1 MAQGN
6 NSNFLTIPSQE
17 GLFKTVRVERSD
29 DNSNDEDEE
38 ETEEDVRLIPRSS
51 PVPRKRGSS
60 IADETAEY
68 MRIRLVLTNRRVSFA
83 DSTGAELVDV
93 RMFVPFDSDEED
105 DSRWEEEEARYRK
118 AYREPTYRVWPEFQ
132 PLTGAEFVLAAHSN
146 KLEVESVTSV
156 PDEPLSFEVLIRVL
170 NISFH
175 KSVYVRSTMDGWIN
189 HFDYAAEYVQGSND
203 GETDKFSVKLAFASP
218 YLFNGAR
225 IDFVVRYETPD
236 GEFWANN
243 SGRNYS
249 VTLLQS
255 YEEEDTVQTTTADTT
270 ELRGILKP
278 PRADIG
284 YDDSNDGGDADLGNP
299 KCEALENQVSFAQP
313 VIVQPEIDIETAKK
327 LSSSPESTRT
337 SSTAG
342 CPQSTSDTPLG
353 EPLALESMSSNNL
366 PQTEESGLQPLTL
379 SIPQSRSTQQFSE
392 PQDQVYNVGPSLALP
407 LPAVLIHHYAHP
419 ETTKDEFE
427 DSSKPDQ
434 SLHSQKDDFHTEM
447 LAQVPFKLSQPSLA
461 RFPDMPQILE
471 EGMKNVKVK
480 EDVVEKDATLAD
492 VLEEP
497 SSNVEEDKTGTCFH
511 MLEEAKQPP
520 SSKEVNNATKDV
532 EKLNLSEGLQHPLEE
547 GIQEHEVEL
556 VSSVRVDTI
565 KTIEVESTKMDDDEE
580 TDGLEAS
587 CLFPSHLG
595 PTRPDKESQ
604 SLLIHPDSDKPANM
618 KHQQEEEL
626 VLDPSMLASVHPE
639 DPKLDNQTIT
649 MCIPEHPTSK
659 PEKPELTSISETSP
673 TAVDLQSSTVNSSAE
688 DDITFKGDETST
700 APYQI
705 CKNPETQHTLPRPG
719 TELSRISKDQTEV
732 SLDTCLMVSATFFS
746 AVICLAVGI
755 QEPSA
760 FLCVGLFLL
769 SLWF

>member
-1 MAQGN
+1 MAQGY

-17 GLFKTVRVERSD
+17 GLFKTGRVERSD

-68 MRIRLVLTNRRVSFA
+68 MRISLVLTNRRVSFA

-105 DSRWEEEEARYRK
+105 DSRWEEEQARYRK
-118 AYREPTYRVWPEFQ
+118 AYREPTYRVWPEIQ
-132 PLTGAEFVLAAHSN
+132 PLTGVELVLAVHSN

-156 PDEPLSFEVLIRVL
+156 QDEPLSFEVLIRVL

-189 HFDYAAEYVQGSND
+189 HFDYPAEYVQGSND
-203 GETDKFSVKLAFASP
+203 GETDKFSVKLSFASP

-249 VTLLQS
+249 VTLLQW
-255 YEEEDTVQTTTADTT
+255 YEEDTVQATPADTT

-278 PRADIG
+278 TRADIH
-284 YDDSNDGGDADLGNP
+284 YDDSNDGGDDLSNTN
-299 KCEALENQVSFAQP
+299 CEEVENQASFAQP
-313 VIVQPEIDIETAKK
+313 VPVQPEIDIETAKN
-327 LSSSPESTRT
+327 LSSSPESTRI
-337 SSTAG
+337 SSTAR

-353 EPLALESMSSNNL
+353 EPLALGSMSSNNL
-366 PQTEESGLQPLTL
+366 PQTEESGLQQLTL
-379 SIPQSRSTQQFSE
+379 SIPQSRSTLQFSE
-392 PQDQVYNVGPSLALP
+392 PQDQVYNVGPSLTLP
-407 LPAVLIHHYAHP
+407 LPAVIIHYCDLS

-427 DSSKPDQ
+427 DSNKPDQ
-434 SLHSQKDDFHTEM
+434 SLLSQKDDFHTEM
-447 LAQVPFKLSQPSLA
+447 LAQVPFELSQPSLA
-461 RFPDMPQILE
+461 VFPDMPQILE
-471 EGMKNVKVK
+471 EGMNNIKVF

-492 VLEEP
+492 MLEEL
-497 SSNVEEDKTGTCFH
+497 SRNVENKTGTCFH
-511 MLEEAKQPP
+511 MLEEAKQLHP
-520 SSKEVNNATKDV
+520 SKEVNNATKEPKKPDF
-532 EKLNLSEGLQHPLEE
+532 SEALQHPLEE
-547 GIQEHEVEL
+547 GIQEPKVEL

-565 KTIEVESTKMDDDEE
+565 EAIEVESTKMDDEE
-580 TDGLEAS
+580 MDVLEAS
-587 CLFPSHLG
+587 CLFPSYLG
-595 PTRPDKESQ
+595 PTRLDKESQ
-604 SLLIHPDSDKPANM
+604 SLLVHPDSDKPANI
-618 KHQQEEEL
+618 KHLQEEEL

-639 DPKLDNQTIT
+639 DPKLDHQTIR

-659 PEKPELTSISETSP
+659 PEKPELTSISEASP
-673 TAVDLQSSTVNSSAE
+673 KPASTVNTSA
-688 DDITFKGDETST
+688 DDDLSFKGDEMST
-700 APYQI
+700 APYQM
-705 CKNPETQHTLPRPG
+705 CKDPETQHTLPRPG
-719 TELSRISKDQTEV
+719 TEPSPISKDQNEV
-732 SLDTCLMVSATFFS
+732 SLDTCLMVSATFLS
-746 AVICLAVGI
+746 AVICLAFGI
-755 QEPSA
+755 QEPSV

>member
-17 GLFKTVRVERSD
+17 GLFRTVRVERSE

-38 ETEEDVRLIPRSS
+38 EAEEDVRLIPRCS

-93 RMFVPFDSDEED
+93 RMFVPFDSDDED
-105 DSRWEEEEARYRK
+105 ESRWEEEEARYRK

-132 PLTGAEFVLAAHSN
+132 PLTGAELMLAVHTN

-175 KSVYVRSTMDGWIN
+175 KSVYARSTMDGWIN
-189 HFDYAAEYVQGSND
+189 HFDYPAEYVQGSND
-203 GETDKFSVKLAFASP
+203 GETDKFCVKLAFASP

-225 IDFVVRYETPD
+225 VDFVVRYETPD

-255 YEEEDTVQTTTADTT
+255 YEDDTVQTPTADTT

-278 PRADIG
+278 PRYRADIG
-284 YDDSNDGGDADLGNP
+284 YDDSNDSGDDLSTT
-299 KCEALENQVSFAQP
+299 CEAAENQASFAQP
-313 VIVQPEIDIETAKK
+313 VIIQPEIDIETAKN
-327 LSSSPESTRT
+327 LSSSPESTTT

-342 CPQSTSDTPLG
+342 CPLSTSDTPLG
-353 EPLALESMSSNNL
+353 EPLAQESTSSNNL
-366 PQTEESGLQPLTL
+366 PQTEEPGLQPPTE
-379 SIPQSRSTQQFSE
+379 QFSK
-392 PQDQVYNVGPSLALP
+392 PQDQVYNAGPSLSLP
-407 LPAVLIHHYAHP
+407 LPEVLIHHCDHP

-434 SLHSQKDDFHTEM
+434 SLHTQKEDFHTEM
-447 LAQVPFKLSQPSLA
+447 LAQVPFELGQPSLA
-461 RFPDMPQILE
+461 GFPDMPQIQV
-471 EGMKNVKVK
+471 EGMEK
-480 EDVVEKDATLAD
+480 EDVEEKDDTLAY

-497 SSNVEEDKTGTCFH
+497 SRNVEEDKTGSCFH
-511 MLEEAKQPP
+511 MLEEANQPP
-520 SSKEVNNATKDV
+520 SSKEVNNATEV
-532 EKLNLSEGLQHPLEE
+532 AEKLNLSEE
-547 GIQEHEVEL
+547 GIQEQKVES
-556 VSSVRVDTI
+556 VSSVQVEIT
-565 KTIEVESTKMDDDEE
+565 KMVEVESTKVDDEE
-580 TDGLEAS
+580 TDGLVAS
-587 CLFPSHLG
+587 CLPHFG
-595 PTRPDKESQ
+595 PTRQDNESQ
-604 SLLIHPDSDKPANM
+604 ILLSHPASDKPATM
-618 KHQQEEEL
+618 QCLQEEEEL
-626 VLDPSMLASVHPE
+626 VMDPSMLASVLPE
-639 DPKLDNQTIT
+639 DPNLDNQTISK
-649 MCIPEHPTSK
+649 CIPEHPTSK
-659 PEKPELTSISETSP
+659 QAENPELISISETSP
-673 TAVDLQSSTVNSSAE
+673 TAFDLQLSTVNSSAE
-688 DDITFKGDETST
+688 DDLNFEGDETSI
-700 APYQI
+700 APYQT
-705 CKNPETQHTLPRPG
+705 CKDPETQHTLPRPG
-719 TELSRISKDQTEV
+719 TELSQISKDHTEV
-732 SLDTCLMVSATFFS
+732 TLDTCLIVSATFFT

-769 SLWF
+769 SLCF

>member
-1 MAQGN
+1 MAQGH

-17 GLFKTVRVERSD
+17 GIFKTVRVERSD
-29 DNSNDEDEE
+29 ENSNDEDEE

-68 MRIRLVLTNRRVSFA
+68 MRISLVLTNRSVSFA

-105 DSRWEEEEARYRK
+105 DSRWEEEQARYRK
-118 AYREPTYRVWPEFQ
+118 AYREPTYRVWPEIQ
-132 PLTGAEFVLAAHSN
+132 PLTGVELVLAVHSN

-189 HFDYAAEYVQGSND
+189 HFDYPAEYVQGSND
-203 GETDKFSVKLAFASP
+203 GETDKFSVKLSFASP

-249 VTLLQS
+249 VTLLQW
-255 YEEEDTVQTTTADTT
+255 YEEDTVQATSADTT

-278 PRADIG
+278 PRADIH
-284 YDDSNDGGDADLGNP
+284 YDDSNDGEDDLSNT
-299 KCEALENQVSFAQP
+299 KCEEVENPASFAQP
-313 VIVQPEIDIETAKK
+313 VPVQPEIDIDIETAKN
-327 LSSSPESTRT
+327 LSSSPESTRI

-366 PQTEESGLQPLTL
+366 PQTEESGLQQLTL
-379 SIPQSRSTQQFSE
+379 SIPQSRSTPQFSE
-392 PQDQVYNVGPSLALP
+392 PQDQVYNVGPSLTLP
-407 LPAVLIHHYAHP
+407 LPAVIIHYCDLS

-427 DSSKPDQ
+427 DSSKPEQ
-434 SLHSQKDDFHTEM
+434 ALLSQKDDFHTEM
-447 LAQVPFKLSQPSLA
+447 LAQVPFELSQPSLA
-461 RFPDMPQILE
+461 GFPDMPQILE
-471 EGMKNVKVK
+471 EGMNNINVF
-480 EDVVEKDATLAD
+480 EDVGEKDATLAD
-492 VLEEP
+492 MLEEL
-497 SSNVEEDKTGTCFH
+497 SRNVENKTGTCFH
-511 MLEEAKQPP
+511 MLEEAKQLHP
-520 SSKEVNNATKDV
+520 SKEVNDATKEAKKPD
-532 EKLNLSEGLQHPLEE
+532 LSEALQHPLEE
-547 GIQEHEVEL
+547 GIQEQKVEL

-565 KTIEVESTKMDDDEE
+565 AAIEVESTKMDV
-580 TDGLEAS
+580 LEAS
-587 CLFPSHLG
+587 CLFPSYLG

-604 SLLIHPDSDKPANM
+604 SLLVHPDSDKPVNI
-618 KHQQEEEL
+618 KHLQEEEL
-626 VLDPSMLASVHPE
+626 VLDPSMLTSVHPK
-639 DPKLDNQTIT
+639 DPKLDHHQTIT
-649 MCIPEHPTSK
+649 TCIPAHPTSK
-659 PEKPELTSISETSP
+659 PEKPELTSISEASP
-673 TAVDLQSSTVNSSAE
+673 KPASTVNTSAE
-688 DDITFKGDETST
+688 DDLSFKGDEMST
-700 APYQI
+700 APYQM
-705 CKNPETQHTLPRPG
+705 CKDPETQHTLPRPG
-719 TELSRISKDQTEV
+719 TEPSPISKDQNEV
-732 SLDTCLMVSATFFS
+732 SLDTCLMVSATFLS

-755 QEPSA
+755 QEPSV